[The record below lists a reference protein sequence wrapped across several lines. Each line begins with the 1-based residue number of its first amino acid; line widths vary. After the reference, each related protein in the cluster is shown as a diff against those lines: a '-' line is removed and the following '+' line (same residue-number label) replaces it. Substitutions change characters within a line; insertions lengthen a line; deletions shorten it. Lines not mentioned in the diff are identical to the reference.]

1 MMAFFTHCC
10 KNLWAEFQ
18 RIAVGMRTWLHA
30 GMAVLAWVVCACP
43 VWAQNQVAMASFQTE
58 RNEDVYQ
65 ISAQFDLDLSNT
77 VQEALLKGIPVY
89 FVVDAKVYRDRWYWS
104 DKLVAAAQ
112 RHIRISYQP
121 LTRRWR
127 MQVASQPIVQSGL
140 GVSLMQTYDS
150 LEEVMVNLR
159 RLNRWKFAD
168 AAQIETGAGHR
179 LEFAFY
185 LDLSQLPRPLQMGA
199 AGQSEWELAVN
210 KSIRL
215 ATEAAR

>member
-1 MMAFFTHCC
+1 MGA
-10 KNLWAEFQ
+10 
-18 RIAVGMRTWLHA
+18 WLRCVV
-30 GMAVLAWVVCACP
+30 AVLAWVLCVAP
-43 VWAQNQVAMASFQTE
+43 AGAQNQVALTGFQTE
-58 RNEDVYQ
+58 RSEDVYQ
-65 ISAQFDLDLSNT
+65 MSAQFDLELSNT

-104 DKLVAAAQ
+104 DKLVATAQ

-185 LDLSQLPRPLQMGA
+185 LDLSQLPRHLQMGA
-199 AGQSEWELAVN
+199 TGQSDWELAVT
-210 KSIRL
+210 KSVRL

>member
-1 MMAFFTHCC
+1 MAFFTHCY
-10 KNLWAEFQ
+10 KNPCPEFQ
-18 RIAVGMRTWLHA
+18 RSAVGVRTWLR
-30 GMAVLAWVVCACP
+30 AVGLVFAWVVCAAAS
-43 VWAQNQVAMASFQTE
+43 WAQNQVAIASFQTE

-65 ISAQFDLDLSNT
+65 MSVQFELELSNT

-89 FVVDAKVYRDRWYWS
+89 FVVDTKVYRDRWYWS
-104 DKLVAAAQ
+104 DKLVATAQ
-112 RHIRISYQP
+112 RHIRVSYQP

-127 MQVASQPIVQSGL
+127 MQVASQPIVQNGL

-168 AAQIETGAGHR
+168 VAQIETGAGHR

-199 AGQSEWELAVN
+199 AGQSDWELAAT

-215 ATEAAR
+215 ATEATR

>member
-1 MMAFFTHCC
+1 
-10 KNLWAEFQ
+10 
-18 RIAVGMRTWLHA
+18 MRTWLQA
-30 GMAVLAWVVCACP
+30 CVLVWACVLGTP
-43 VWAQNQVAMASFQTE
+43 SAWAQNQVAITSFQTE

-65 ISAQFDLDLSNT
+65 ISAQFDVELSNT

-89 FVVDAKVYRDRWYWS
+89 FVVDTKVYRDRWYWS

-127 MQVASQPIVQSGL
+127 MQVASQPIVQNGL

-199 AGQSEWELAVN
+199 AGQSEWELAVT

-215 ATEAAR
+215 VTEAAR

>member
-1 MMAFFTHCC
+1 
-10 KNLWAEFQ
+10 
-18 RIAVGMRTWLHA
+18 MRKWLHA
-30 GMAVLAWVVCACP
+30 WVAVLAWLVCASA

-179 LEFAFY
+179 LEFALY

>member
-1 MMAFFTHCC
+1 M
-10 KNLWAEFQ
+10 
-18 RIAVGMRTWLHA
+18 GPWLRCVI
-30 GMAVLAWVVCACP
+30 AVLAWVACVAP
-43 VWAQNQVAMASFQTE
+43 SWAQNQVALTGFQTE
-58 RNEDVYQ
+58 RSEDVYQ
-65 ISAQFDLDLSNT
+65 ISAQFDLELSNT
-77 VQEALLKGIPVY
+77 VQEALLKGIPAY

-104 DKLVAAAQ
+104 DKLVATAQ

-127 MQVASQPIVQSGL
+127 MQVASQPIVQNGL

-199 AGQSEWELAVN
+199 TGQSEWELAVN
-210 KSIRL
+210 KSLRL
-215 ATEAAR
+215 PTEAAR

>member
-1 MMAFFTHCC
+1 MRPWLRGMA
-10 KNLWAEFQ
+10 
-18 RIAVGMRTWLHA
+18 
-30 GMAVLAWVVCACP
+30 AVLAWLAFAP
-43 VWAQNQVAMASFQTE
+43 LTWAQNQVALTSLQTE
-58 RNEDVYQ
+58 RNDDVYQ
-65 ISAQFDLDLSNT
+65 ISAQFDLELSNT

-112 RHIRISYQP
+112 RHIRVSYQP

-127 MQVASQPIVQSGL
+127 MQVASQPIVQNGL

-168 AAQIETGAGHR
+168 AAQIESGAGHR

-199 AGQSEWELAVN
+199 TGQSEWELAVN
-210 KSIRL
+210 KSLRL
-215 ATEAAR
+215 PTEAAR

>member
-1 MMAFFTHCC
+1 
-10 KNLWAEFQ
+10 
-18 RIAVGMRTWLHA
+18 
-30 GMAVLAWVVCACP
+30 
-43 VWAQNQVAMASFQTE
+43 
-58 RNEDVYQ
+58 
-65 ISAQFDLDLSNT
+65 
-77 VQEALLKGIPVY
+77 
-89 FVVDAKVYRDRWYWS
+89 
-104 DKLVAAAQ
+104 VAAAQ

-150 LEEVMVNLR
+150 LEEVMINLR

-179 LEFAFY
+179 LEFALY

>member
-1 MMAFFTHCC
+1 
-10 KNLWAEFQ
+10 
-18 RIAVGMRTWLHA
+18 MRTWLQA
-30 GMAVLAWVVCACP
+30 CVLVWACVLGTP
-43 VWAQNQVAMASFQTE
+43 SAWAQNQVAIASFQTE

-65 ISAQFDLDLSNT
+65 ISAQFDVELSNT

-89 FVVDAKVYRDRWYWS
+89 FVVDTKVYRDRWYWS
-104 DKLVAAAQ
+104 DKLVSAAQ

-127 MQVASQPIVQSGL
+127 MQVASQPIVQNGL

-168 AAQIETGAGHR
+168 AVQIETGAGHR

-199 AGQSEWELAVN
+199 AGQSEWELAVT

-215 ATEAAR
+215 VTEAAR

>member
-1 MMAFFTHCC
+1 
-10 KNLWAEFQ
+10 
-18 RIAVGMRTWLHA
+18 
-30 GMAVLAWVVCACP
+30 MAVLAWVVCACP
-43 VWAQNQVAMASFQTE
+43 AWAQNQVAMASFQTE

-65 ISAQFDLDLSNT
+65 ISAQFDLELSNT

-104 DKLVAAAQ
+104 DKLVSAAQ

-127 MQVASQPIVQSGL
+127 MQVASQPIVQNGL
-140 GVSLMQTYDS
+140 GVSLMQAYDS
-150 LEEVMVNLR
+150 LEEVMANLR

-179 LEFAFY
+179 LEFTFY

>member
-1 MMAFFTHCC
+1 
-10 KNLWAEFQ
+10 
-18 RIAVGMRTWLHA
+18 
-30 GMAVLAWVVCACP
+30 MAVLAWVVCACP
-43 VWAQNQVAMASFQTE
+43 AWAQNQVAMASFQTE

-65 ISAQFDLDLSNT
+65 ISAQFDLELSNT

-104 DKLVAAAQ
+104 DKLVSAAQ

-127 MQVASQPIVQSGL
+127 MQVASQPIVQNGL
-140 GVSLMQTYDS
+140 GVSLMQVYDS
-150 LEEVMVNLR
+150 LEEVMANLR

-168 AAQIETGAGHR
+168 AAQIETSAGHR

-199 AGQSEWELAVN
+199 AGQSEWELAVT

>member
-1 MMAFFTHCC
+1 
-10 KNLWAEFQ
+10 
-18 RIAVGMRTWLHA
+18 
-30 GMAVLAWVVCACP
+30 
-43 VWAQNQVAMASFQTE
+43 MASFQTE

-65 ISAQFDLDLSNT
+65 ISAQFDLELSNT

-89 FVVDAKVYRDRWYWS
+89 FVVDTKVYRDRWYWS

-127 MQVASQPIVQSGL
+127 MQVASQPIVQNGL

-159 RLNRWKFAD
+159 RLNR
-168 AAQIETGAGHR
+168 
-179 LEFAFY
+179 
-185 LDLSQLPRPLQMGA
+185 
-199 AGQSEWELAVN
+199 
-210 KSIRL
+210 
-215 ATEAAR
+215 

>member
-1 MMAFFTHCC
+1 MAFFTHCY
-10 KNLWAEFQ
+10 KNPWAEFQ
-18 RIAVGMRTWLHA
+18 RSALGMRTWLHA
-30 GMAVLAWVVCACP
+30 GVAVLAWLVCASAG
-43 VWAQNQVAMASFQTE
+43 WAQNQVAMASFQTE

-65 ISAQFDLDLSNT
+65 ISAQFDLELSNT

-159 RLNRWKFAD
+159 RLNRWKFSD

-179 LEFAFY
+179 LEFTFY

>member
-1 MMAFFTHCC
+1 
-10 KNLWAEFQ
+10 
-18 RIAVGMRTWLHA
+18 MRTWLQA
-30 GMAVLAWVVCACP
+30 CVLVWACVLGTP
-43 VWAQNQVAMASFQTE
+43 SAWAQNQVAIASFQTE

-65 ISAQFDLDLSNT
+65 ISAQFDVELSNT

-89 FVVDAKVYRDRWYWS
+89 FVVDTKVYRDRWYWS

-127 MQVASQPIVQSGL
+127 MQVASQPIVQNGL

-199 AGQSEWELAVN
+199 AGQSEWELAVT

-215 ATEAAR
+215 VTEAAR

>member
-1 MMAFFTHCC
+1 
-10 KNLWAEFQ
+10 
-18 RIAVGMRTWLHA
+18 MRTWLQA
-30 GMAVLAWVVCACP
+30 CVLVWACVLGTP
-43 VWAQNQVAMASFQTE
+43 SAWAQNQVAITSFQTE

-65 ISAQFDLDLSNT
+65 ISAQFDVELSNT

-89 FVVDAKVYRDRWYWS
+89 FVVDTKVYRDRWYWS
-104 DKLVAAAQ
+104 DKLVSAAQ

-127 MQVASQPIVQSGL
+127 MQVASQPIVQNGL

-168 AAQIETGAGHR
+168 AVQIETGAGHR

-199 AGQSEWELAVN
+199 AGQSEWELAVT

-215 ATEAAR
+215 VTEAAR

>member
-1 MMAFFTHCC
+1 
-10 KNLWAEFQ
+10 
-18 RIAVGMRTWLHA
+18 MRKWLHA
-30 GMAVLAWVVCACP
+30 WVAVLAWLVCASA

-127 MQVASQPIVQSGL
+127 MQVASQPIVQNGL
-140 GVSLMQTYDS
+140 GVSLMQVYDS
-150 LEEVMVNLR
+150 LEEVMANLR

-168 AAQIETGAGHR
+168 ASQIETSAGHR

-199 AGQSEWELAVN
+199 AGQSEWELAVT

>member
-1 MMAFFTHCC
+1 
-10 KNLWAEFQ
+10 
-18 RIAVGMRTWLHA
+18 MRTWLQA
-30 GMAVLAWVVCACP
+30 CVLVWACVLWAAP
-43 VWAQNQVAMASFQTE
+43 AWAQNQVAIASFQTE

-65 ISAQFDLDLSNT
+65 MSAQFDLELSNT

-104 DKLVAAAQ
+104 DKLVSAAQ

-179 LEFAFY
+179 LEFAFF

-199 AGQSEWELAVN
+199 AGQSEWELAIN

>member
-1 MMAFFTHCC
+1 
-10 KNLWAEFQ
+10 
-18 RIAVGMRTWLHA
+18 MRTWLQA
-30 GMAVLAWVVCACP
+30 CVLVWACVLGTP
-43 VWAQNQVAMASFQTE
+43 SAWAQNQVAITSFQTE

-65 ISAQFDLDLSNT
+65 ISAQFDVELSNT

-89 FVVDAKVYRDRWYWS
+89 FVVDTKVYRDRWYWS

-127 MQVASQPIVQSGL
+127 MQVASQPIVQNGL

-199 AGQSEWELAVN
+199 AGQSEWEWAVT

-215 ATEAAR
+215 VTEAAR

>member
-1 MMAFFTHCC
+1 MAFFTHCC

-43 VWAQNQVAMASFQTE
+43 AWAQNQVAMASFQTE

-65 ISAQFDLDLSNT
+65 ISAQFDLELSNT

-104 DKLVAAAQ
+104 DKLVSAAQ

-127 MQVASQPIVQSGL
+127 MQVASQPIVQNGL
-140 GVSLMQTYDS
+140 GVSLMQAYDS
-150 LEEVMVNLR
+150 LEEVMANLR

-199 AGQSEWELAVN
+199 AGQSDWELAVT

>member
-1 MMAFFTHCC
+1 MAFFTHCC
-10 KNLWAEFQ
+10 KNPWAEFQ
-18 RIAVGMRTWLHA
+18 RSALGMRKWLHA
-30 GMAVLAWVVCACP
+30 WVAVLAWLVCASA

-168 AAQIETGAGHR
+168 AAQIETGAGHH

>member
-1 MMAFFTHCC
+1 MAFFTHCY
-10 KNLWAEFQ
+10 KNPCAEFQ
-18 RIAVGMRTWLHA
+18 RSALGMRTWLRA
-30 GMAVLAWVVCACP
+30 WVAVLAWVVCAASS
-43 VWAQNQVAMASFQTE
+43 WAQNQVALTGFQAE
-58 RNEDVYQ
+58 LNEDIYQ
-65 ISAQFDLDLSNT
+65 MSAQFDLELSNT
-77 VQEALLKGIPVY
+77 VQEALLKGIPVH

-104 DKLVAAAQ
+104 DKLVSSAQ

-127 MQVASQPIVQSGL
+127 MQVASQPIVQNGL

-199 AGQSEWELAVN
+199 AGQSEWELAVT

-215 ATEAAR
+215 ATEAAK

>member
-1 MMAFFTHCC
+1 
-10 KNLWAEFQ
+10 
-18 RIAVGMRTWLHA
+18 MRTWLQA
-30 GMAVLAWVVCACP
+30 CVLVWACVLWAAP
-43 VWAQNQVAMASFQTE
+43 AWAQNQVAIASFQTE

-65 ISAQFDLDLSNT
+65 MSAQFDLELSNT

-89 FVVDAKVYRDRWYWS
+89 FVVDTKVYRDRWYWS
-104 DKLVAAAQ
+104 DKLVSAAQ

-127 MQVASQPIVQSGL
+127 MQVASQPIVQNGL
-140 GVSLMQTYDS
+140 GVSLMQVYDS
-150 LEEVMVNLR
+150 LEEVMANLR

-168 AAQIETGAGHR
+168 ASQIETSAGHR

-199 AGQSEWELAVN
+199 AGQSEWELAVT

-215 ATEAAR
+215 VTEAAR

>member
-1 MMAFFTHCC
+1 MAFFTHCC
-10 KNLWAEFQ
+10 KNPWAEFQ
-18 RIAVGMRTWLHA
+18 RSALGMRTWLHA
-30 GMAVLAWVVCACP
+30 WVAVLAWLVCASSL
-43 VWAQNQVAMASFQTE
+43 WAQNQVAMASFQTE

-65 ISAQFDLDLSNT
+65 ISAQFDLELSNT

-104 DKLVAAAQ
+104 DKLVSAAQ

-179 LEFAFY
+179 LEFAFF

-199 AGQSEWELAVN
+199 AGQSEWELAIN

>member
-1 MMAFFTHCC
+1 MRPWLRGMA
-10 KNLWAEFQ
+10 
-18 RIAVGMRTWLHA
+18 
-30 GMAVLAWVVCACP
+30 AVLAWLAFAP
-43 VWAQNQVAMASFQTE
+43 LTWAQNQVALTSLQTE
-58 RNEDVYQ
+58 RNDDVYQ
-65 ISAQFDLDLSNT
+65 ISAQFDLELSNT

-104 DKLVAAAQ
+104 DKLVATAQ

-199 AGQSEWELAVN
+199 TGQSEWELAVN
-210 KSIRL
+210 KSLRL
-215 ATEAAR
+215 PTEAAR

>member
-1 MMAFFTHCC
+1 MRPWLRGMA
-10 KNLWAEFQ
+10 
-18 RIAVGMRTWLHA
+18 
-30 GMAVLAWVVCACP
+30 AVLAWLAFVP
-43 VWAQNQVAMASFQTE
+43 LTWAQNQVALTSLQTE
-58 RNEDVYQ
+58 RNDDVYQ
-65 ISAQFDLDLSNT
+65 ISAQFDLELSNT

-112 RHIRISYQP
+112 RHIRVSYQP

-127 MQVASQPIVQSGL
+127 MQVASQPIVQNGL

-168 AAQIETGAGHR
+168 AAQIESGAGHR

-199 AGQSEWELAVN
+199 TGQSEWELAVN
-210 KSIRL
+210 KSLRL
-215 ATEAAR
+215 PTEAAR

>member
-1 MMAFFTHCC
+1 
-10 KNLWAEFQ
+10 
-18 RIAVGMRTWLHA
+18 MRTWLHS
-30 GMAVLAWVVCACP
+30 GTAVLAWVVCACP

-65 ISAQFDLDLSNT
+65 ISAQFDLELSNT

-104 DKLVAAAQ
+104 DKLVSAAQ

-127 MQVASQPIVQSGL
+127 MQVASQPIVQNGL
-140 GVSLMQTYDS
+140 GVSLMQVYDS
-150 LEEVMVNLR
+150 LEEVMANLR

-168 AAQIETGAGHR
+168 ASQIETSAGHR

-199 AGQSEWELAVN
+199 AGQSEWELAVT

>member
-1 MMAFFTHCC
+1 
-10 KNLWAEFQ
+10 
-18 RIAVGMRTWLHA
+18 MRTWLQA
-30 GMAVLAWVVCACP
+30 CVLVWAC
-43 VWAQNQVAMASFQTE
+43 VLGTASAWAQNQVAIASFQTE

-65 ISAQFDLDLSNT
+65 ISAQFDVELSNT

-89 FVVDAKVYRDRWYWS
+89 FVVDTKVYRDRWYWS
-104 DKLVAAAQ
+104 DKLVSAAQ

-127 MQVASQPIVQSGL
+127 MQVASQPIVQNGL

-199 AGQSEWELAVN
+199 AGQSEWELAVT

-215 ATEAAR
+215 VTEAAR

>member
-1 MMAFFTHCC
+1 MPPWLRGMA
-10 KNLWAEFQ
+10 
-18 RIAVGMRTWLHA
+18 
-30 GMAVLAWVVCACP
+30 AVLAWMACASLA
-43 VWAQNQVAMASFQTE
+43 WAQNQVALTSLQTE
-58 RNEDVYQ
+58 RNDDVYQ
-65 ISAQFDLDLSNT
+65 ISAQFDLELSNT

-112 RHIRISYQP
+112 RHIRVSYQP

-127 MQVASQPIVQSGL
+127 MQVASQPIVQNGL
-140 GVSLMQTYDS
+140 GVSLMQSYDS

-199 AGQSEWELAVN
+199 TGQSEWELAVN
-210 KSIRL
+210 KSLRL
-215 ATEAAR
+215 PTEAAR

>member
-1 MMAFFTHCC
+1 
-10 KNLWAEFQ
+10 
-18 RIAVGMRTWLHA
+18 MRTWLQA
-30 GMAVLAWVVCACP
+30 CVLVWACVLGTP
-43 VWAQNQVAMASFQTE
+43 SAWAQNQVAITSFQTE

-65 ISAQFDLDLSNT
+65 ISAQFDVELSNT

-89 FVVDAKVYRDRWYWS
+89 FVVDTKVYRDRWYWS

-127 MQVASQPIVQSGL
+127 MQVASQPIVQNGL

-168 AAQIETGAGHR
+168 AVQIETGAGHR

-199 AGQSEWELAVN
+199 AGQSEWELAVT

-215 ATEAAR
+215 VTEAAR

>member
-1 MMAFFTHCC
+1 
-10 KNLWAEFQ
+10 
-18 RIAVGMRTWLHA
+18 MRTWLQA
-30 GMAVLAWVVCACP
+30 CVLVWACVLGTP
-43 VWAQNQVAMASFQTE
+43 SALAQNQVAIASFQTE

-65 ISAQFDLDLSNT
+65 ISAQFDVELSNT

-89 FVVDAKVYRDRWYWS
+89 FVVDTKVYRDRWYWS
-104 DKLVAAAQ
+104 DKLVSAAQ

-127 MQVASQPIVQSGL
+127 MQVASQPIVQNGL

-199 AGQSEWELAVN
+199 AGQSEWELAVT

-215 ATEAAR
+215 VTEAAR

>member
-1 MMAFFTHCC
+1 
-10 KNLWAEFQ
+10 
-18 RIAVGMRTWLHA
+18 MRKWLHA
-30 GMAVLAWVVCACP
+30 WVAVLAWLVCASA

-65 ISAQFDLDLSNT
+65 ISAQFDLELSNT

-104 DKLVAAAQ
+104 DKLVSAAQ

-127 MQVASQPIVQSGL
+127 MQVASQPIVQNGL
-140 GVSLMQTYDS
+140 GVSLMQVYDS
-150 LEEVMVNLR
+150 LEEVMANLR

-168 AAQIETGAGHR
+168 ASQIETSAGHR

-199 AGQSEWELAVN
+199 AGQSEWELAVT

>member
-1 MMAFFTHCC
+1 MGA
-10 KNLWAEFQ
+10 
-18 RIAVGMRTWLHA
+18 WLRCVV
-30 GMAVLAWVVCACP
+30 AVLAWVLCVAP
-43 VWAQNQVAMASFQTE
+43 AGAQNQVTLTGFQTE
-58 RNEDVYQ
+58 RSEDVYQ
-65 ISAQFDLDLSNT
+65 MSAQFDLELSNT
-77 VQEALLKGIPVY
+77 VHEALLKGIPVY

-104 DKLVAAAQ
+104 DKLVATAQ

-199 AGQSEWELAVN
+199 TGQSEWELAVT
-210 KSIRL
+210 KSVRL

>member
-1 MMAFFTHCC
+1 MAFFTHCC

-65 ISAQFDLDLSNT
+65 ISAQFDLELSNT

-104 DKLVAAAQ
+104 DKLVSAAQ

-127 MQVASQPIVQSGL
+127 MQVASQPIVQNGL
-140 GVSLMQTYDS
+140 GVSLMQVYDS

-168 AAQIETGAGHR
+168 VAQIETGAGHR

-199 AGQSEWELAVN
+199 AGQSDWELAAT

-215 ATEAAR
+215 ATEATR

>member
-1 MMAFFTHCC
+1 
-10 KNLWAEFQ
+10 
-18 RIAVGMRTWLHA
+18 MRKWLHA
-30 GMAVLAWVVCACP
+30 WVAVLAWLVCASA

-127 MQVASQPIVQSGL
+127 MQVASQPIVQNSCINY
-140 GVSLMQTYDS
+140 V
-150 LEEVMVNLR
+150 
-159 RLNRWKFAD
+159 
-168 AAQIETGAGHR
+168 
-179 LEFAFY
+179 
-185 LDLSQLPRPLQMGA
+185 LSY
-199 AGQSEWELAVN
+199 
-210 KSIRL
+210 
-215 ATEAAR
+215 

>member
-1 MMAFFTHCC
+1 MRPWLRGMA
-10 KNLWAEFQ
+10 
-18 RIAVGMRTWLHA
+18 
-30 GMAVLAWVVCACP
+30 AVLAWLAFAP
-43 VWAQNQVAMASFQTE
+43 LTWAQNQVALTSLQTE
-58 RNEDVYQ
+58 RNDDVYQ
-65 ISAQFDLDLSNT
+65 ISAQFDLELSNT

-112 RHIRISYQP
+112 RHIRVSYQP

-127 MQVASQPIVQSGL
+127 MQVASQPIVQNGL

-199 AGQSEWELAVN
+199 TGQSEWELAVN
-210 KSIRL
+210 KSLRL
-215 ATEAAR
+215 PTEAAR

>member
-1 MMAFFTHCC
+1 MGA
-10 KNLWAEFQ
+10 
-18 RIAVGMRTWLHA
+18 WLRCVA
-30 GMAVLAWVVCACP
+30 AVLAWVVCVAP
-43 VWAQNQVAMASFQTE
+43 AWAQNQAALTGFQTE
-58 RNEDVYQ
+58 RSEDLYQ
-65 ISAQFDLDLSNT
+65 VSAQFDLELSNT

-104 DKLVAAAQ
+104 DKLVATAQ

-199 AGQSEWELAVN
+199 TGQSEWELAVT
-210 KSIRL
+210 KSVRL